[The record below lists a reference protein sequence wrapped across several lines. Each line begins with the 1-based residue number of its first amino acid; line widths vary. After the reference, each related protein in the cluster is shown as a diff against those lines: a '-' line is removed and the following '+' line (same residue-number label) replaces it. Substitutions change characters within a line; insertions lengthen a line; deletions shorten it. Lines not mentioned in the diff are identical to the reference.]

1 MRCASNS
8 PNEGAPVSVTLVKPA
23 GADTLF
29 VEHAKDHLDQQP
41 KLPQPVYAP
50 NVVARAILHA
60 TVRPPTRSLCRR
72 RIARHGIV
80 RTLGAARLRC
90 HIEQARREGATH
102 RRATAGRRPLDR
114 GGANL
119 RKRSGRHGRVRERS
133 FYTDAYTL
141 AAGPRTALIGIAG
154 SCWSRQRGATCAKPK
169 GAAQRRLGAASGK
182 PMRWRHG
189 TKPVERRGGMS

>member
-102 RRATAGRRPLDR
+102 RRATAERRPTRSRRRKFAQTFGASWPGARTQFLYRCLHARRRPTHSAHRDCGIMLVAAAGRYLRETKGRRAATSWS
-114 GGANL
+114 GV
-119 RKRSGRHGRVRERS
+119 RKADAMESRH
-133 FYTDAYTL
+133 
-141 AAGPRTALIGIAG
+141 
-154 SCWSRQRGATCAKPK
+154 
-169 GAAQRRLGAASGK
+169 
-182 PMRWRHG
+182 
-189 TKPVERRGGMS
+189 